1 MLKDVFSKRKLLVF
15 FRLGTSDIHI
25 RAHLSAYDFCTFK
38 CKHKYINISIFN
50 FIDVG
55 THIHIRVG
63 SRYSILLHST
73 GLRPGPGTIVNK
85 LSQSVCGCNGEIVW
99 QIKAVTFLLSCY
111 YYDYSDLKQKKQVS
125 HKTHLKSYY
134 TL

>member
-1 MLKDVFSKRKLLVF
+1 MLKDVFSKRKVLVF

-63 SRYSILLHST
+63 SHYSILLHRT
-73 GLRPGPGTIVNK
+73 GLRLGPSTIVNK
-85 LSQSVCGCNGEIVW
+85 SSQSVCGYNGEIVW
-99 QIKAVTFLLSCY
+99 QLKAVTFFATTMTI
-111 YYDYSDLKQKKQVS
+111 Q
-125 HKTHLKSYY
+125 T
-134 TL
+134 